1 MQTQEELIE
10 SCMSLVRFIAGQY
23 SSQNSL
29 IPFEDLVSEGYVGL
43 VQAAAKYEP
52 SRGVKFSTYA
62 ATRIRGSILDA
73 LRRENLLSRDV
84 SRWVDQVSTTM
95 QEMTDELGREP
106 SDGEVAG
113 RLNVTPRKLNEVRRM
128 QALRVVSLD
137 KRMGDYHEEYEG
149 HDDSPEDFVVGK
161 MLATELRGHVAR
173 LMPRDREVI
182 QRIYWGR
189 EKHSSIA
196 SDLGISE
203 SRVSQ
208 IQKRAIQHIRR
219 MMNEDRQAA

>member
-1 MQTQEELIE
+1 MP
-10 SCMSLVRFIAGQY
+10 LVRFIAGQY
-23 SSQNSL
+23 ASQNSL
-29 IPFEDLVSEGYVGL
+29 MPFEDLVSEGYVGL
-43 VQAAAKYEP
+43 VQAAAKYEE

-84 SRWVDQVSTTM
+84 SRWVEQVSSTT

-106 SDGEVAG
+106 SDGEVAD

-128 QALRVVSLD
+128 QSLRLVSLD
-137 KRMGDYHEEYEG
+137 KRIGDYHEEYEG
-149 HDDSPEDFVVGK
+149 HDDSPEDLVVGK

-182 QRIYWGR
+182 QRIYWKR
-189 EKHSSIA
+189 EKHSAIA
-196 SDLGISE
+196 ADLGISE

-219 MMNEDRQAA
+219 MMEEGDRQAA